1 MGPTRISRLGALAS
15 VRDVSSAS
23 RVEALRRRDDDMLLT
38 ARVLGLQASYSAP
51 KKDKMRCRYVFAAS
65 SLLRVIGS
73 SFNTLPCGRAFWRAS
88 VLQAL
93 ARS

>member
-1 MGPTRISRLGALAS
+1 
-15 VRDVSSAS
+15 AS

-51 KKDKMRCRYVFAAS
+51 KKMRCRYVFAAS

-73 SFNTLPCGRAFWRAS
+73 SFNTTTVRPRL
-88 VLQAL
+88 L
-93 ARS
+93 AC